1 MQYEALVEQL
11 FFQLTP
17 AVTFVRTSGYIA
29 SALQVRIEAYDA
41 KRIGFNPCLLSREE
55 IRSLYAFIMVA
66 SIKVGRGGLEVG
78 NTIL

>member
-29 SALQVRIEAYDA
+29 DALQVRTEAYDTE
-41 KRIGFNPCLLSREE
+41 RIGFNPCFLSREK
-55 IRSLYAFIMVA
+55 IRSQRAFIMVA
-66 SIKVGRGGLEVG
+66 SIKVGRGGLEAG
-78 NTIL
+78 NNIL